1 MSLLTPD
8 LGLLF
13 WMLISFLIVFGA
25 LAKFGFPV
33 ITGMVDRRKA
43 HIEESLAAADK
54 ARERIEGVEEE
65 ARRMMDEATRRS
77 NELVSA
83 AVADSQR
90 IVESARQRAEED
102 VAERMAAAKNQI
114 EIEKQKA
121 LGEMRTTVA
130 LLSVDVAEKVLRQ
143 RLEEGT
149 ASGEYIARLI
159 DEVES
164 DFTSQKA

>member
-13 WMLISFLIVFGA
+13 WMLLSFLIVFGA

-33 ITGMVDRRKA
+33 ITGMVEKRRA

-54 ARERIEGVEEE
+54 ARQRLEGVEEE
-65 ARRMMDEATRRS
+65 ARRMMDEATRRA

-83 AVADSQR
+83 AVADSSR
-90 IVESARQRAEED
+90 IVENARQKAEED
-102 VAERMAAAKNQI
+102 TKMRMEAAKTQI

-143 RLEEGT
+143 RLEGEG
-149 ASGEYIARLI
+149 ASGEYIDRII
-159 DEVES
+159 DEAEGGV
-164 DFTSQKA
+164 QPKA

>member
-13 WMLISFLIVFGA
+13 WMLLSFLIVFGA

-33 ITGMVDRRKA
+33 ITGMVEKRRA

-54 ARERIEGVEEE
+54 ARQRLEGVEEE
-65 ARRMMDEATRRS
+65 ARRMMDEATRRA

-83 AVADSQR
+83 AVADSSR
-90 IVESARQRAEED
+90 IVENARQKAEED
-102 VAERMAAAKNQI
+102 TKMRMEAAKTQI

-130 LLSVDVAEKVLRQ
+130 LLSVDIAEKVLRQ
-143 RLEEGT
+143 RLEGEG
-149 ASGEYIARLI
+149 ASGEYIDRLI
-159 DEVES
+159 DEAEGGV
-164 DFTSQKA
+164 QPKA

>member
-13 WMLISFLIVFGA
+13 WMLLSFLIVFGA

-33 ITGMVDRRKA
+33 ITGMVERRRT

-54 ARERIEGVEEE
+54 ARARLEGVEEE
-65 ARRMMDEATRRS
+65 ARRMIDEATRRS

-90 IVESARQRAEED
+90 IVENARQKAEED
-102 VAERMAAAKNQI
+102 TALRMQAAKNQI

-130 LLSVDVAEKVLRQ
+130 LLSVDVAERVLRQ
-143 RLEEGT
+143 RLDGEG
-149 ASGEYIARLI
+149 ASGEYIDRLI
-159 DEVES
+159 DEAEGK
-164 DFTSQKA
+164 TQPEA

>member
-13 WMLISFLIVFGA
+13 WMLLSFLIVFGA

-33 ITGMVDRRKA
+33 ITGMVEKRRA

-54 ARERIEGVEEE
+54 ARQRLEGVEEE
-65 ARRMMDEATRRS
+65 ARRMIDEATRRA
-77 NELVSA
+77 NELVST
-83 AVADSQR
+83 AVADSSR
-90 IVESARQRAEED
+90 IVENARQKAEED
-102 VAERMAAAKNQI
+102 TKMRIEAAKTQI

-130 LLSVDVAEKVLRQ
+130 LLSVEVAEKVLRQ
-143 RLEEGT
+143 RLEGDG
-149 ASGEYIARLI
+149 ASGEYIDRLI
-159 DEVES
+159 DEAEGNK
-164 DFTSQKA
+164 QPKA

>member
-13 WMLISFLIVFGA
+13 WMLLSFLIVFGA

-33 ITGMVDRRKA
+33 ITGMVEKRRA
-43 HIEESLAAADK
+43 HIEESLAAADE
-54 ARERIEGVEEE
+54 ARQRLEGVEEE
-65 ARRMMDEATRRS
+65 ARRMMDEATRRA

-83 AVADSQR
+83 AVADSSR
-90 IVESARQRAEED
+90 IVENARQKAEED
-102 VAERMAAAKNQI
+102 TKTRMEAAKTQI

-143 RLEEGT
+143 RLEGEG
-149 ASGEYIARLI
+149 ASGEYIDRLI
-159 DEVES
+159 DEAEGGV
-164 DFTSQKA
+164 QPKA

>member
-13 WMLISFLIVFGA
+13 WMLLSFLIVFGA

-33 ITGMVDRRKA
+33 ITGMVEKRRA
-43 HIEESLAAADK
+43 HIEESLAAAGG
-54 ARERIEGVEEE
+54 ARQRLEGVEEE
-65 ARRMMDEATRRS
+65 ARRMMDEATRRA

-83 AVADSQR
+83 AVADSSR
-90 IVESARQRAEED
+90 IVENARQKAEED
-102 VAERMAAAKNQI
+102 TKMRMEAAKTQI

-143 RLEEGT
+143 RLEGEG
-149 ASGEYIARLI
+149 ASGEYIDRLI
-159 DEVES
+159 DEAEGGV
-164 DFTSQKA
+164 QPKA

>member
-13 WMLISFLIVFGA
+13 WMLLSFLIVFGA

-33 ITGMVDRRKA
+33 ITGMVEKRRT
-43 HIEESLAAADK
+43 HIEESLRAADE
-54 ARERIEGVEEE
+54 ARARLEGVEDE
-65 ARRMMDEATRRS
+65 ARKMIEEATRQS

-90 IVESARQRAEED
+90 IVESARTKAEAD
-102 VAERMAAAKNQI
+102 VAARMAAAKNQI

-143 RLEEGT
+143 RLEEGS
-149 ASGEYIARLI
+149 ASGEYIDRLI
-159 DEVES
+159 DEVEQNGAPHNS
-164 DFTSQKA
+164 

>member
-13 WMLISFLIVFGA
+13 WMLLSFLIVFGA
-25 LAKFGFPV
+25 LAKFGFPI
-33 ITGMVDRRKA
+33 ITGMVDRRRA
-43 HIEESLAAADK
+43 HIEESLSAA
-54 ARERIEGVEEE
+54 EE
-65 ARRMMDEATRRS
+65 ARRRLEGVEQEAQKMMEEATRRS

-90 IVESARQRAEED
+90 IVESARAKAETD
-102 VAERMAAAKNQI
+102 VAARMAAAKNQI

-143 RLEEGT
+143 RLEEGS
-149 ASGEYIARLI
+149 ASGEYIDRLI
-159 DEVES
+159 DEAEQNGAPHNS
-164 DFTSQKA
+164 

>member
-13 WMLISFLIVFGA
+13 WMLLSFLIVFGA

-33 ITGMVDRRKA
+33 ITGMVEKRRA
-43 HIEESLAAADK
+43 HIEESLAAADE
-54 ARERIEGVEEE
+54 ARRRLEGVEEE
-65 ARRMMDEATRRS
+65 AQKMMEDATRRS
-77 NELVSA
+77 KELLSS

-90 IVESARQRAEED
+90 IVDVARQRAEAD
-102 VAERMAAAKNQI
+102 VAARMEAARNQI

-121 LGEMRTTVA
+121 LGELRTTVA

-143 RLEEGT
+143 RLEEGS
-149 ASGEYIARLI
+149 ASGEYIDRLI
-159 DEVES
+159 EEAEQGGVQHKS
-164 DFTSQKA
+164 